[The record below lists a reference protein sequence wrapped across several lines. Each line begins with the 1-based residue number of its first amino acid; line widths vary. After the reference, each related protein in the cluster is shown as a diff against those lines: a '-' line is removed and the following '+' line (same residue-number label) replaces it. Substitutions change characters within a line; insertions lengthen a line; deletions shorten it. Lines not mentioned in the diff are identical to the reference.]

1 MLILAAE
8 PRGRKRTQPRMLAHG
23 TERDI
28 FEKRVGRVL
37 HAIQC
42 AIHAKLPCDAAL
54 PTELQAMAK

>member
-1 MLILAAE
+1 
-8 PRGRKRTQPRMLAHG
+8 MLAHG
-23 TERDI
+23 TERYS

-54 PTELQAMAK
+54 PIELQVTAK